1 LDQAEVLGKRVVV
14 QHIPLGGLLEWESST
29 SETRASGSHM
39 VQYVTNVTGIDRIGH
54 SSRSDS
60 SGCRTWPITLN
71 TVTDQPMPLNTL
83 PFTPFTPAPVH
94 YAPRVAA
101 NSNSKRDNA
110 DGTQYL
116 PR

>member
-1 LDQAEVLGKRVVV
+1 MD
-14 QHIPLGGLLEWESST
+14 
-29 SETRASGSHM
+29 
-39 VQYVTNVTGIDRIGH
+39 QYVTNVTGIERIGH
-54 SSRSDS
+54 SPRSNF
-60 SGCRTWPITLN
+60 CRTWPTTLN

-83 PFTPFTPAPVH
+83 PFTPFTPGPVR